1 MSQPRDDRQDDLF
14 RPLLEEIIN
23 LRHPLV
29 RLAGEIDWDFLAGRF
44 SSVCRVGPGQPPL
57 PTRLVAGLF
66 ILKHMHNLS
75 DEALCERWV
84 ENPYFQYFCGEVVF
98 RHELPFDRSSLTRW
112 RQRLGEEQIVA
123 LLQESL
129 SVAHR
134 TGAID
139 TKDLERVAIDTTVQE
154 KAIAHPTDARLTHRA
169 IEKLVELAK
178 REGVALRQSYLR
190 LAKRAAIMVGRYTHA
205 HQFKRAR
212 RELKFLRTRLGR
224 IIRDIRRKIEGN
236 TALEDRFGPLLD
248 LALRVRH
255 QEQRQ
260 RGPKVYSLHAP
271 EVECIG
277 RGKARAPY
285 EFGCKVSIAT
295 PVTAPKGGQFVLHAK
310 ALHGNPY
317 DGHTLGPVIA
327 DLEKLTG
334 GTVRR
339 IHGDKGYRGHN
350 YPNRFK
356 VWISG
361 QVRRV
366 TKAIRR
372 EMRRRAAIEPV
383 IGHLKEDHRMGRNYL
398 TGRPGDR
405 INAVLAAAG
414 YNFSLLLRWFDELLR
429 VLSLILCH
437 ALLADPLHLII
448 TRCRKKLSSRPTT
461 WPDRMMSQ
469 GCHKRTDGPRQKKCM
484 VILFDH
490 SVSARQYC
498 VGDRDAKC
506 FCRSQ
511 INRQL
516 DLRGLLDRKISR
528 FRAGQYLLHVF
539 SSAMI
544 HGAPW
549 RPITHQG
556 ASICK
561 LRNVC
566 DGGESVLECQ
576 HGNGLTQVI
585 EGGVG
590 HDDQG
595 LRRLA
600 RKSHKGGTEF
610 ARGRELDQPNRHT
623 H

>member
-14 RPLLEEIIN
+14 RPSLEKIIN

-29 RLAGEIDWDFLAGRF
+29 RLAAEIDWDFLAGRF
-44 SSVCRVGPGQPPL
+44 SSVCRLGPGQPPL

-75 DEALCERWV
+75 DEALCDRWV

-98 RHELPFDRSSLTRW
+98 RHDLPFDRSSLTRW
-112 RQRLGEEQIVA
+112 RQRLGEEQIAA

-134 TGAID
+134 TGAIE
-139 TKDLERVAIDTTVQE
+139 TKDLERVVVDTTVQE
-154 KAIAHPTDARLTHRA
+154 KAIAHPSDARLMHRA
-169 IEKLVELAK
+169 IEKLVDLAK
-178 REGVALRQSYLR
+178 REGIELRQSYLR
-190 LAKRAAIMVGRYTHA
+190 VARRAAIMVGRYTHA

-224 IIRDIRRKIEGN
+224 IIRDIRRKIGGDP
-236 TALEDRFGPLLD
+236 ALEDRFGPRLD
-248 LALRVRH
+248 LAHRVRH

-277 RGKARAPY
+277 KGKARAPY

-295 PVTAPKGGQFVLHAK
+295 PATAPKGGQFVLHAK

-334 GTVRR
+334 VAARR

-350 YPNRFK
+350 YPDRFK

-372 EMRRRAAIEPV
+372 EMRRRAAVEPV
-383 IGHLKEDHRMGRNYL
+383 IGHLKDDHRMRRNHLKGRD
-398 TGRPGDR
+398 GDR

-414 YNFSLLLRWFDELLR
+414 YNFSLLRRWFTELFR
-429 VLSLILCH
+429 VLLWILC
-437 ALLADPLHLII
+437 
-448 TRCRKKLSSRPTT
+448 
-461 WPDRMMSQ
+461 
-469 GCHKRTDGPRQKKCM
+469 
-484 VILFDH
+484 
-490 SVSARQYC
+490 
-498 VGDRDAKC
+498 
-506 FCRSQ
+506 
-511 INRQL
+511 
-516 DLRGLLDRKISR
+516 
-528 FRAGQYLLHVF
+528 
-539 SSAMI
+539 
-544 HGAPW
+544 
-549 RPITHQG
+549 
-556 ASICK
+556 
-561 LRNVC
+561 
-566 DGGESVLECQ
+566 
-576 HGNGLTQVI
+576 
-585 EGGVG
+585 
-590 HDDQG
+590 
-595 LRRLA
+595 RRLP
-600 RKSHKGGTEF
+600 
-610 ARGRELDQPNRHT
+610 QPHLA
-623 H
+623 